1 MSKFGIICAKSFLCY
16 SNNINTG
23 IIFTL
28 LMHKYRKRQLKL
40 VALQSIFW
48 KVWRVN
54 LVLLWDDLQYS
65 FMGFWVEW
73 KPQICAHTLTPHHS
87 LCVVQVVKYF
97 LHSSRKRNGQTCL
110 RMHHYAH
117 TEAPVSPVLIFL
129 GAVHETWLVLPRFS
143 WPVSPVL
150 QWLRAPVLGQ
160 TQRAAA
166 TRAHLCHQGNLYVAM
181 GS

>member
-1 MSKFGIICAKSFLCY
+1 
-16 SNNINTG
+16 
-23 IIFTL
+23 
-28 LMHKYRKRQLKL
+28 MHKYRKRQLKL

-65 FMGFWVEW
+65 FMCFWVEW

-129 GAVHETWLVLPRFS
+129 GAVHEKWLVLPRFS
-143 WPVSPVL
+143 WPSEPSAAV
-150 QWLRAPVLGQ
+150 
-160 TQRAAA
+160 TQGSCSGAD
-166 TRAHLCHQGNLYVAM
+166 TKGSSHTSHLCHQGNLYVAM